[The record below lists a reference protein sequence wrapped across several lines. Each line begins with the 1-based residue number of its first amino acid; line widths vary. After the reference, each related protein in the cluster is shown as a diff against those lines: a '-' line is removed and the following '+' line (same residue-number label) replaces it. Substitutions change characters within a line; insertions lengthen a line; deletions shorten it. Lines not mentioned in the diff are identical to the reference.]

1 MNKEE
6 FIGLSLNPN
15 QIAKEDIIS
24 LESILEEYPYFQTAQ
39 VLYLKGLQK
48 ERSFKYNKTLKK
60 VATFTTNRTV
70 LFDFITS
77 NVLDFEVSSKLEENF
92 INDIEVVD
100 SKLIDSKIIEHLTAS
115 IATQDNL
122 DVIIDEEHQAIP
134 KIEEKEILEIEEE
147 LEIGSPL
154 DFTKSD
160 EFSFNE
166 WLDLTPKKPIE
177 RKIRLKKEEKEQEI
191 EKKSTVSKLSK
202 QVNLIENFITK
213 RPKIKTDKTQKIK
226 DIAID
231 SVMENTTLMT
241 ETLARV
247 YLEQKKY
254 DKAITAFKILSLKYP
269 EKSSFFADRIKA
281 IKNLQKNKS

>member
-1 MNKEE
+1 MNREE

-15 QIAKEDIIS
+15 QITKEDIIS

-39 VLYLKGLQK
+39 VLHLKGLK
-48 ERSFKYNKTLKK
+48 KKRSFKYNKILKK
-60 VATFTTNRTV
+60 VAAYTTNRTV
-70 LFDFITS
+70 LFDFITAD
-77 NVLDFEVSSKLEENF
+77 VLDFEVASKLEHNF

-100 SKLIDSKIIEHLTAS
+100 SKVIDSKIIEHLTAS

-122 DVIIDEEHQAIP
+122 EEIVDEEQITIP
-134 KIEEKEILEIEEE
+134 KIIEEKEKLKIEKE
-147 LEIGSPL
+147 LEIGIPINFS
-154 DFTKSD
+154 KSD

-166 WLDLTPKKPIE
+166 WLDLTSKQPIRRKKQA
-177 RKIRLKKEEKEQEI
+177 KKEEKNHKI
-191 EKKSTVSKLSK
+191 EKKHIDSKLSK
-202 QVNLIENFITK
+202 QVDLIEKFITK
-213 RPKIKTDKTQKIK
+213 KPKIKTDKEQKIK
-226 DIAID
+226 DIAIG
-231 SVMENTTLMT
+231 SVAENTSLMT

-281 IKNLQKNKS
+281 IKNLQKK

>member
-39 VLYLKGLQK
+39 VLHLKGLQK

-60 VATFTTNRTV
+60 VASYTTNRTV

-77 NVLDFEVSSKLEENF
+77 NILDFETSSKLKNNF
-92 INDIEVVD
+92 INDIEVID
-100 SKLIDSKIIEHLTAS
+100 SKEIDYKIIEHLTAS
-115 IATQDNL
+115 IATQDDRQRIL
-122 DVIIDEEHQAIP
+122 SKDENEQ
-134 KIEEKEILEIEEE
+134 KNILFKEE
-147 LEIGSPL
+147 LEIGAPL
-154 DFTKSD
+154 IFSKTD

-166 WLDLTPKKPIE
+166 WLDLTLKKPIE
-177 RKIRLKKEEKEQEI
+177 RKKVLKKEGKEHEI
-191 EKKSTVSKLSK
+191 EKKSTNSKLSK

-213 RPKIKTDKTQKIK
+213 RPKIKPDKTQKIK
-226 DIAID
+226 DIATD
-231 SVMENTTLMT
+231 SVVENTMLMT

-281 IKNLQKNKS
+281 IKNLQK